1 MRRLFLIPLIVILLS
16 SVSMATSVR
25 IVWPGNSDA
34 DGVVK
39 YTIYM
44 KADNVTGLGFVKG
57 QDIVGTVAGNTP
69 SYIIDNVSDSISYC
83 IRLTASDSDGN
94 ESAFSPASYIKVDTT
109 APTQVGIPVLKLV
122 GKKLVITWPSNAA
135 LDGVVKYKIY
145 LRSDNTDGTGFEK
158 GQDIIATVK
167 ANVRSYTYSLR
178 YSSSYCVK
186 ITAVDAAGNESV
198 FSNPAYIQY

>member
-1 MRRLFLIPLIVILLS
+1 MKRLFLIPLIVILLS
-16 SVSMATSVR
+16 SISMSASIR

-57 QDIVGTVAGNTP
+57 QDIIGTVGTT
-69 SYIIDNVSDSISYC
+69 SYIIDNVSDSVSYC
-83 IRLTASDSDGN
+83 VRLTATDSDGN
-94 ESAFSPASYIKVDTT
+94 ESGFSPASYIKVDTT
-109 APTQVGIPVLKLV
+109 APAQAGIPVLKLV
-122 GKKLVITWPSNAA
+122 GKKLVITWPSNAV

-145 LRSDNTDGTGFEK
+145 LKSDNTDGTGFEK